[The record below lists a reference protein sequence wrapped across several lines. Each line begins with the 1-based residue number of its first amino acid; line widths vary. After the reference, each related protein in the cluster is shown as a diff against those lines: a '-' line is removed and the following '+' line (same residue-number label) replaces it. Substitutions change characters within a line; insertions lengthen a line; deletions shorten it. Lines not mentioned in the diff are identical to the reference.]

1 MRWGR
6 VVKVLA
12 LVQGVRYPETYY
24 LSSGKSLHVSEENCS
39 TEGGADIS
47 SSSSGNESPARLC
60 VDSANRYGPPQGGFV
75 VSVITACIELCIKLF
90 QRSMLG
96 GG

>member
-1 MRWGR
+1 MN
-6 VVKVLA
+6 VLA

-47 SSSSGNESPARLC
+47 SSVSDDESPARLC

-75 VSVITACIELCIKLF
+75 VSVVTAVIELCIKLF